1 MRLRLAHLLR
11 LPLSRRSEVDCSS
24 ADCVVGILGDSS
36 LIPCLGKGGLPFI
49 CDEDMVTP
57 LLRVKALQV
66 YQGSASSRVGITG
79 LLVKTHTFLP
89 ILTWSLLREDFVIA
103 TVGSVAR
110 VVPIGGA
117 GLLQNAVFAFSK
129 ISPLASLL
137 STGVAGFL
145 LQLRTGIA
153 AVAVK
158 IHDHEPICLPMRRR
172 YVGRSVGSVSC
183 SHCRLVLPR
192 EVDGPRT
199 PRSSSLK
206 VSLSAARVGV
216 PVIAGMAG
224 SANLLRVFACA
235 VCMLS
240 SKGLGDGMG
249 FLAARFKAA

>member
-1 MRLRLAHLLR
+1 M
-11 LPLSRRSEVDCSS
+11 DCSS

-57 LLRVKALQV
+57 LLRVKALQAH
-66 YQGSASSRVGITG
+66 QGPASSRVGITG

-117 GLLQNAVFAFSK
+117 GLLQNAVSAFSK
-129 ISPLASLL
+129 TSPLASLL

-145 LQLRTGIA
+145 LQLRIGLA

-158 IHDHEPICLPMRRR
+158 IHDRDPICLPMRRR
-172 YVGRSVGSVSC
+172 LVGRCVASVSS

-192 EVDGPRT
+192 EVDGPGT
-199 PRSSSLK
+199 PPSLSKK
-206 VSLSAARVGV
+206 VSLSAALGGF
-216 PVIAGMAG
+216 PVIAGRAG
-224 SANLLRVFACA
+224 SANLLRIFTCA

-240 SKGLGDGMG
+240 LNGLQDAMC
-249 FLAARFKAA
+249 FLAARFKAANSTYGAGGNGAAT